1 MDRMVI
7 ISSVLVAIGSSFMF
21 FSILRAKRIL
31 GIVPEQLIKKW
42 FFVICLMIFFLFGYI
57 FFIYVLISQSRF
69 PIEVIT
75 SAVFFGGAIY
85 VYTVINISRTT
96 ISTIREKE
104 MKILEAKDRLEIE
117 VEKRTAQL
125 REVNEQL
132 RKELVDRRRA
142 EERLKETAELLT
154 RKNQELQEFVYIAS
168 HDLQEP
174 LRKVMAFSDRL
185 KSRYSDV
192 IDEKGLDYMKRMQ
205 NATERMQ
212 TFIND
217 LLMYSRVTT
226 KARPYEPVDLKMVFN
241 EVVND
246 LEVKIQESRGRVEAE
261 GLAIIEADPL
271 QMRQLFQNLIG
282 NALKFRKKSEPP
294 VVRIKGVFLEPEDNG
309 SGRLYRITVQDNG
322 IGFDERYADRIFGV
336 FQRLHGRNEYRGSG
350 IGLSI
355 CKKIV
360 ERHRGRIMA
369 RSSPGEGSTFIV
381 LLPEKQVQDS
391 GHVEVTGYGQDG

>member
-42 FFVICLMIFFLFGYI
+42 FFVICLMIFFLSGYI

>member
-294 VVRIKGVFLEPEDNG
+294 VVKIKGVFLEPEDNG

-391 GHVEVTGYGQDG
+391 GHVEVTGYSQDG